1 MTRPIS
7 IGIIG
12 VGWIGEIRARVCAA
26 NPLVE
31 SVHLCEI
38 DKARLD
44 RVAKDI
50 GARTATTDYRDLL
63 RQPEI
68 DAIIV
73 STTPETTHYPF
84 TRDCLL
90 ARKHTFLEKPMGLEL
105 KEADELM
112 RLAREAH
119 LKLTIGYTQR
129 FNPKYAYVKQC
140 VQDGTIGRPVTALV
154 SRNVSRSIGNKIS
167 GRIRLSPAVME
178 ATHDLDFIL
187 WCLEPLKPI
196 RVYSQTVY
204 RIMEKEHGTADCQW
218 IMVTM
223 DDGTA
228 FTIGAGWALPPGYP
242 HFSAATIEFVATE
255 GALLIDDS
263 HRDIILNTMKK
274 GMVLPLSTMPGEQVS
289 HVYQGPM
296 EAETIHF
303 LEAVALNRPLLVT
316 PEQARQVMEVTL
328 AAELSAERNAPV
340 PLPLERYLP

>member
-1 MTRPIS
+1 MGKINV
-7 IGIIG
+7 GIIG
-12 VGWIGEIRARVCAA
+12 TGWIGEIRAKVCAA
-26 NPLVE
+26 HPLVE
-31 SVHLCEI
+31 SLHLAEI
-38 DKARLD
+38 DEARLA
-44 RVAKDI
+44 RVAKETR
-50 GARTATTDYRDLL
+50 ARTATTEYRELL
-63 RQPEI
+63 TRQDI

-112 RLAREAH
+112 TLARAAN

-140 VQDGTIGRPVTALV
+140 LTDGTLGRPVTALV
-154 SRNVSRSIGNKIS
+154 SRNVSRSIGNKIG

-187 WCLEPLKPI
+187 WCLGDLKPV
-196 RVYSQTVY
+196 RVYAQSVY
-204 RIMEKEHGTADCQW
+204 RVMEKAHGVPDCTW

-223 DDGTA
+223 EDGTA

-242 HFSAATIEFVATE
+242 HFSTATIEMVATE
-255 GALLIDDS
+255 GALLIDDT
-263 HRDIILNTMKK
+263 HRDIVLNTMQK
-274 GMVLPLSTMPGEQVS
+274 GMVLPLSTMPGEQVA

-296 EAETIHF
+296 QAETIHF
-303 LEAVALNRPLLVT
+303 IEAVALEQPLLVT

-328 AAELSAERNAPV
+328 AADLSAERNAPV
-340 PLPLERYLP
+340 SLPLDRNLA